1 MSQPFNAFGDTDA
14 QTLMMT
20 LNRIAHN
27 SGELLDIPSVSL
39 ALLDGQSGELVIWAS
54 LGDAAG
60 VSRPRRFRP
69 HEGIEGWV
77 AANLEPLE
85 IEHVIDVHSLS
96 GEIVQRYN
104 VVSVGN
110 QSLTKE

>member
-20 LNRIAHN
+20 LNRIARN
-27 SGELLDIPSVSL
+27 AGELLDIPSVSL

-54 LGDAAG
+54 LGDTAG
-60 VSRPRRFRP
+60 ASRPRRFRP

-77 AANLEPLE
+77 AAHLEPLE
-85 IEHVIDVHSLS
+85 IEDTSADPRSAGLSEIGLRSL
-96 GEIVQRYN
+96 VC
-104 VVSVGN
+104 VP
-110 QSLTKE
+110 LD

>member
-1 MSQPFNAFGDTDA
+1 MSRSDAAFGDTAA
-14 QTLMMT
+14 QPLRMT
-20 LNRIAHN
+20 LNRIARN

-54 LGDAAG
+54 LGEIAG

-77 AANLEPLE
+77 AAHLEPLE
-85 IEHVIDVHSLS
+85 IEDTAGDPRAAGLA
-96 GEIVQRYN
+96 EI
-104 VVSVGN
+104 G
-110 QSLTKE
+110 L